1 MIALKCLRLYKKE
14 TGTFTCLPIR
24 DLLTNTSEMTSET
37 KEPWTFA
44 AAELLTTVM
53 NKQTNR
59 KQAAPEGTNSGDGA
73 STSERPLRTYDVLDV
88 FIVQALQHIVRK
100 LEQQESTLERL
111 ERHLKRAISDFAPPD
126 QDTLTAIR
134 NLDKA
139 ISGWK
144 QQIVAAANPSKET
157 THVRE
162 N

>member
-1 MIALKCLRLYKKE
+1 
-14 TGTFTCLPIR
+14 
-24 DLLTNTSEMTSET
+24 MTSET

-53 NKQTNR
+53 NTQTNR

-100 LEQQESTLERL
+100 LEQQEGMLERL
-111 ERHLKRAISDFAPPD
+111 ERRLKQAISDFAPD